1 MDNEDSSITSRRKFL
16 KQIACGSLLA
26 MGGSG
31 VASAAVRNVIYP
43 AKRGQSH
50 TQPVNHNI
58 KGSHAAVNHGH
69 AQTAVSHGHAQV
81 VVNHGHGH
89 AQVVVNHGH
98 GHAQVVVNHGH
109 GHAQVVVNH
118 GHGHAQVAV
127 NHGQAQTHGHNY
139 GRIHSRPI
147 DPEIISR
154 HASLS
159 SGNYYTPSHK
169 TLSLEHEHTGDK
181 LKLTYFEH
189 GRYVHGALEEIN
201 YLMRDYH
208 TDDVHPIDTA
218 LLDQLFDLNEI
229 LGITKPMSIV
239 SGYRSP
245 FTNAQLRKNTPGVA
259 EHSLH
264 MQGRAIDIRIEGMS
278 ASTIKDAAL
287 SMAQGGVGFYP
298 YNNFVHLDTGDIRTW

>member
-1 MDNEDSSITSRRKFL
+1 MNKELFKKEINNEDDSIASRRKFL
-16 KQIACGSLLA
+16 KQIAYGSLLT

-50 TQPVNHNI
+50 TQKVSHNI
-58 KGSHAAVNHGH
+58 KASHNPVGHGSSHKQQVAHNIKAGHKTAHGHISHASH
-69 AQTAVSHGHAQV
+69 ASH
-81 VVNHGHGH
+81 
-89 AQVVVNHGH
+89 
-98 GHAQVVVNHGH
+98 
-109 GHAQVVVNH
+109 
-118 GHGHAQVAV
+118 
-127 NHGQAQTHGHNY
+127 
-139 GRIHSRPI
+139 GRIHSHPI

-169 TLSLEHEHTGDK
+169 TLFLEHEHTGDS
-181 LKLTYFEH
+181 LKLTYFEQGH
-189 GRYVHGALEEIN
+189 YVHGALEEIN
-201 YLMRDYH
+201 FLMRDYH

-229 LGITKPMSIV
+229 LGINKPIHIV

-245 FTNAQLRKNTPGVA
+245 FTNAQLRRNTPGVA
-259 EHSLH
+259 EHSFH
-264 MQGRAIDIRIEGMS
+264 MQGRAIDIRIEGVH
-278 ASTIKDAAL
+278 ARTIKDAAL
-287 SMAQGGVGFYP
+287 SMVQGGVGYYP

>member
-1 MDNEDSSITSRRKFL
+1 MNKESLKEDMDNEDSSITSRRKFL

-26 MGGSG
+26 VGGSG

-58 KGSHAAVNHGH
+58 KASHAAVNHGH
-69 AQTAVSHGHAQV
+69 AQTQAAVSHGHGHVQAAV
-81 VVNHGHGH
+81 SHGHGH
-89 AQVVVNHGH
+89 AQTQTVVSHGH
-98 GHAQVVVNHGH
+98 GHT
-109 GHAQVVVNH
+109 
-118 GHGHAQVAV
+118 QVAV
-127 NHGQAQTHGHNY
+127 SHGHDHGHAQTHGHNH
-139 GRIHSRPI
+139 GHIHSHPI

-169 TLSLEHEHTGDK
+169 TLFLEHEHTGDK
-181 LKLTYFEH
+181 LKLTYFEQ

-208 TDDVHPIDTA
+208 TDDIHPIDTA

-298 YNNFVHLDTGDIRTW
+298 YNNFVHLDTGDIRAW